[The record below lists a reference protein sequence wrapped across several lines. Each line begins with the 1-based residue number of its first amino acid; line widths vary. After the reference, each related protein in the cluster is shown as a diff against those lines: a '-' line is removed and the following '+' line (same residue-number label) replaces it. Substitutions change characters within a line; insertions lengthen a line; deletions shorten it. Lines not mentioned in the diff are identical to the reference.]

1 MIGLSR
7 NLKAKQITV
16 KIENMKRR
24 NYGDSPPLSRKK
36 RHSSINRYDISSDE
50 RGSPERDRERER
62 ARRRAR
68 SPPSPRTS
76 RYSERDEFGRSR
88 GTDRSH
94 PTYKVL
100 SVSALHTKASDE
112 HIKDTLY
119 REYRKFGEFSVRIS
133 HELDERIAYV
143 CFRNSEDARD
153 AKHSK
158 PRISLFDKI
167 ALVAPVYESRSSRHH
182 YEVRSRRSRSQSFSP
197 EYERYYH
204 RSPIPPEIHHR
215 PYPSERFFERLP
227 YGLLPPLLPPR
238 DFREIGLPQLHP
250 HELMIPRGPILH
262 HVTPLH
268 PHLTP
273 LHPLYGPPRHFL
285 PPFRPLPSHH
295 HSIDRLDRID
305 RLERIERIER
315 IDRIDRIDRNE
326 RNERIDRIDRNDR
339 NVHDKKDKFPNYL
352 HHIPPEE
359 DPLATRTLFAGNLEI
374 SISDEELHRIFGR
387 YGIVEDIDVKRPL
400 PGTGNAYAFVR
411 YKNLDMAHRAK
422 IELSGQYLGKFQCKI
437 GYGKSTPTQRI
448 WIGGLGPWISLAQ
461 LEREFDRFGVIK
473 KIEYLKGD
481 LCAYIQFESIDAAT
495 AAVKEMRGV
504 CLGGSEH
511 KLRTDFADGGM
522 CSSPTLTY
530 SSKSK
535 SSHEDTPV
543 NITDFQELPR
553 REEYPYGWLE
563 GEFPSFSSRN
573 YKVRPEYVEEN
584 RDVCNYDNGHSFKP
598 HSVSDIGSPRS
609 PGRSPVPRSPGRSPV
624 PRSPLHQTIDSDI
637 ELEVLQPVTPLS
649 SVYTLSELAYKCNDT
664 WQGSLILKSSQFPA
678 KCHLTSGDPSLIE
691 AMMKDSSSD
700 GKFTLRITQRL
711 RLDEPKLK
719 DVSHRIMTA
728 DMHAIFVAMPLAV
741 NENPDNEEEDA
752 LIQIRPLRNLVSY
765 LKQKEAAGVIS
776 LLGKDS
782 ETIGVLYA
790 FPPCAFSASLLRQS
804 ANNLSDETLK
814 DDHLVIVIVN
824 GD

>member
-7 NLKAKQITV
+7 HMKSKRITV

-36 RHSSINRYDISSDE
+36 RHSSINRYDVSSDE
-50 RGSPERDRERER
+50 RGSPERERDRERV
-62 ARRRAR
+62 RRRIR
-68 SPPSPRTS
+68 SPPSPRPS
-76 RYSERDEFGRSR
+76 RYSERDEIIRSR
-88 GTDRSH
+88 ELVERSH

-100 SVSALHTKASDE
+100 SVSALHPKASDE
-112 HIKDTLY
+112 YVKDSLY
-119 REYRKFGEFSVRIS
+119 REYRKFGDFTVRIS

-158 PRISLFDKI
+158 PRISLFEKI

-182 YEVRSRRSRSQSFSP
+182 YDVRARRSRSQSFSP

-204 RSPIPPEIHHR
+204 RSPIPPELHHR
-215 PYPSERFFERLP
+215 PHPTERFFERLP

-238 DFREIGLPQLHP
+238 DFREIGLPPLHP

-262 HVTPLH
+262 HVAPLH
-268 PHLTP
+268 PHLAP

-285 PPFRPLPSHH
+285 PPFRPHPVHH
-295 HSIDRLDRID
+295 THISSL
-305 RLERIERIER
+305 
-315 IDRIDRIDRNE
+315 
-326 RNERIDRIDRNDR
+326 
-339 NVHDKKDKFPNYL
+339 HDKKDKFPNYL

-374 SISDEELHRIFGR
+374 SISDEELRRIFSR

-448 WIGGLGPWISLAQ
+448 WIGGLGPWTSLAQ

-473 KIEYLKGD
+473 KIDFLKGD
-481 LCAYIQFESIDAAT
+481 ICAYIQFESIDAAT

-511 KLRTDFADGGM
+511 KLRTDFADGGV

-535 SSHEDTPV
+535 SSPENTPV
-543 NITDFQELPR
+543 NTEDFRELSR
-553 REEYPYGWLE
+553 REEYPFGWLE
-563 GEFPSFSSRN
+563 GEFPTFSSRR
-573 YKVRPEYVEEN
+573 YRKSRSEYVEEN
-584 RDVCNYDNGHSFKP
+584 REVCTYENGRLFKR

-609 PGRSPVPRSPGRSPV
+609 PDH
-624 PRSPLHQTIDSDI
+624 SPLHQTIDSDI
-637 ELEVLQPVTPLS
+637 ELDVLQSAGPLS
-649 SVYTLSELAYKCNDT
+649 FVYTLNELTCKCNDT

-678 KCHLTSGDPSLIE
+678 KCHLISGDPSLI
-691 AMMKDSSSD
+691 DSMVQEED
-700 GKFTLRITQRL
+700 GMFTLRITQRL

-719 DVSHRIMTA
+719 DVSNRIVTA
-728 DMHAIFVAMPLAV
+728 DMHSIFVAMPVSV
-741 NENPDNEEEDA
+741 NEVVNDDA
-752 LIQIRPLRNLVSY
+752 SIQIRPLRNLVSY

-776 LLGKDS
+776 LIGKNG
-782 ETIGVLYA
+782 EAVGVLYA
-790 FPPCAFSASLLRQS
+790 FPPCNFSASLLRQS

-814 DDHLVIVIVN
+814 DDHLVVVVVN
-824 GD
+824 GGMV